1 MKKLSNQFP
10 IEKMSQVFGVTR
22 SGYYRFLS
30 SPKGKRVQEEARL
43 SKEIERVFY
52 ENKKR
57 YGSPRIFME
66 LKEKGIRCS
75 EKRVAKIMRNN
86 KLVAKRRR
94 EWKGKKLT
102 VKEKKPN
109 LLNQDFKANKKN
121 AKWVSDI
128 TYIRTSKGW
137 AYLCAVMDLY
147 SRKIVGHAVK
157 QHMKKELVVQALEQ
171 AISRRGSIDKG
182 LIFHS
187 DQGSQ
192 YGSDVVG
199 KSLKKNKIVGSMSG
213 KGSCYDN
220 APMESFFNSFKRECL
235 GTEIF
240 QDVETAK
247 KEIFN
252 YIECY
257 YNNKRKHSAL
267 GYLSPVKFEEKHENS
282 LC

>member
-1 MKKLSNQFP
+1 MKRLKTQFP

-22 SGYYRFLS
+22 SGYYRFLLS
-30 SPKGKRVQEEARL
+30 HKGKRVQEEVRL
-43 SKEIERVFY
+43 SREIERIFY
-52 ENKKR
+52 EHKKR

-66 LKEKGIRCS
+66 LQDKGVCCS

-86 KLVAKRRR
+86 KLVSRRR
-94 EWKGKKLT
+94 KKWRKK
-102 VKEKKPN
+102 VVAKEKKPN
-109 LLNQDFKANKKN
+109 LLKQEFKAEKKN

-128 TYIRTSKGW
+128 TYIRTDRGW
-137 AYLCAVMDLY
+137 AYLCTVMDLY
-147 SRKIVGHAVK
+147 SRKIIGHAVK
-157 QHMKKELVVQALEQ
+157 EHMKKELVVQALEQ
-171 AISRRGSIDKG
+171 AISRRGSIENG

-192 YGSDVVG
+192 YSSEEVG
-199 KSLKKNKIVGSMSG
+199 KSLKKNKMLGSMSG

-220 APMESFFNSFKRECL
+220 APMESFFNSLKRECV
-235 GTEIF
+235 GSGVFRDAEAA
-240 QDVETAK
+240 E

-257 YNNKRKHSAL
+257 YNNKRKHSSL

>member
-1 MKKLSNQFP
+1 
-10 IEKMSQVFGVTR
+10 MSQIFGVAR

-30 SPKGKRVQEEARL
+30 CHKGKRAQEEALL

-52 ENKKR
+52 EHKKR

-66 LKEKGIRCS
+66 LKEKGVCCS
-75 EKRVAKIMRNN
+75 EKRVAKIMKNN
-86 KLVAKRRR
+86 NLVAKKRRKWR
-94 EWKGKKLT
+94 GKKLLA
-102 VKEKKPN
+102 KEKKPN
-109 LLNQDFKANKKN
+109 LLNQDFKAEKKN
-121 AKWVSDI
+121 TKWVSDI

-171 AISRRGSIDKG
+171 AISRRGSIEKG

-192 YGSDVVG
+192 YGSEVVDE
-199 KSLKKNKIVGSMSG
+199 SLKKNKMIGSMSG

-220 APMESFFNSFKRECL
+220 AVIESFFNSIKRECI
-235 GTEIF
+235 GAEAF
-240 QDVETAK
+240 KDVETAE

-267 GYLSPVKFEEKHENS
+267 GYLSPVNFEEKYENS

>member
-1 MKKLSNQFP
+1 MKTQFP

-22 SGYYRFLS
+22 SGYYRFLLS
-30 SPKGKRVQEEARL
+30 HKGKRAQEEVRV
-43 SKEIERVFY
+43 SREIERIFY
-52 ENKKR
+52 EHKKR

-66 LKEKGIRCS
+66 LQDKGVCCS

-86 KLVAKRRR
+86 KLVSKRRKKWR
-94 EWKGKKLT
+94 KKL
-102 VKEKKPN
+102 VAKEKKPN
-109 LLNQDFKANKKN
+109 LLNQEFEAEKKN
-121 AKWVSDI
+121 SKWVSDI
-128 TYIRTSKGW
+128 TYIRTDRGW
-137 AYLCAVMDLY
+137 AYLCTVMDLY
-147 SRKIVGHAVK
+147 SRKIIGHAVK
-157 QHMKKELVVQALEQ
+157 EHMKKELVVQALEQ
-171 AISRRGSIDKG
+171 AISRRGSIENG

-192 YGSDVVG
+192 YGSEEVG
-199 KSLKKNKIVGSMSG
+199 KSLKKNKILGSMSG

-220 APMESFFNSFKRECL
+220 APMESFFNSLKRECV
-235 GTEIF
+235 GSGVFRDAEAA
-240 QDVETAK
+240 E

-257 YNNKRKHSAL
+257 YNNKRKHSSL

>member
-1 MKKLSNQFP
+1 MKKLSDQFP
-10 IEKMSQVFGVTR
+10 IEKMSKVFGVTR

-30 SPKGKRVQEEARL
+30 SPKGKRAQEEAEL
-43 SKEIERVFY
+43 TKEIERVFY
-52 ENKKR
+52 EHKKR

-66 LKEKGIRCS
+66 LKEKGICCS
-75 EKRVAKIMRNN
+75 EKRVAKIMRNK
-86 KLVAKRRR
+86 KLVSKRRR
-94 EWKGKKLT
+94 KWKGKRVVL
-102 VKEKKPN
+102 KEKKPN
-109 LLNQDFKANKKN
+109 LLNQDFKADKKN
-121 AKWVSDI
+121 VKWVSDI

-157 QHMKKELVVQALEQ
+157 QHMKKELVVQALDQ
-171 AISRRGSIDKG
+171 AILRRGSIENG

-192 YGSDVVG
+192 YGSEVVDE
-199 KSLKKNKIVGSMSG
+199 SLKKNKMVGSMSG

-220 APMESFFNSFKRECL
+220 AAMESFFNSFKRECL
-235 GTEIF
+235 GTEVF
-240 QDVETAK
+240 KDVETAE
-247 KEIFN
+247 KEIFS

-267 GYLSPVKFEEKHENS
+267 GYLSPAKFEEKHENS

>member
-1 MKKLSNQFP
+1 MKRLKTQFP

-22 SGYYRFLS
+22 SGYYRFLLS
-30 SPKGKRVQEEARL
+30 HKGKRAQEEVRL
-43 SKEIERVFY
+43 SREIERIFY
-52 ENKKR
+52 EHKKR

-66 LKEKGIRCS
+66 LQDKGVCCS

-86 KLVAKRRR
+86 KLVSKRRKKWR
-94 EWKGKKLT
+94 KKL
-102 VKEKKPN
+102 VAKEKKPN
-109 LLNQDFKANKKN
+109 LLNQEFKAEKKN
-121 AKWVSDI
+121 SKWVSDI
-128 TYIRTSKGW
+128 TYIRTDRGW
-137 AYLCAVMDLY
+137 AYLCTVMDLY
-147 SRKIVGHAVK
+147 SRKIIGHAVK
-157 QHMKKELVVQALEQ
+157 KHMKKELVVQALEQ
-171 AISRRGSIDKG
+171 AISRRGSIENG

-192 YGSDVVG
+192 YGSEEVG
-199 KSLKKNKIVGSMSG
+199 KSLKKNKMLGSMSG

-220 APMESFFNSFKRECL
+220 APMESFFNSLKRECV
-235 GTEIF
+235 GSGVFRDAEAA
-240 QDVETAK
+240 E

-257 YNNKRKHSAL
+257 YNNKRKHSSL

>member
-1 MKKLSNQFP
+1 MKRLKTQFP

-30 SPKGKRVQEEARL
+30 SHKGKRAQEEALLLR
-43 SKEIERVFY
+43 EIERIFY
-52 ENKKR
+52 EHKKR

-66 LKEKGIRCS
+66 LKEKGVCCS
-75 EKRVAKIMRNN
+75 GKRVAKIMRNN
-86 KLVAKRRR
+86 NLVAKRRKK
-94 EWKGKKLT
+94 WKKKLVT
-102 VKEKKPN
+102 KEKKPN
-109 LLNQDFKANKKN
+109 LLNQEFKAEKKN
-121 AKWVSDI
+121 SKWVSDI
-128 TYIRTSKGW
+128 TYVRTGKGW
-137 AYLCAVMDLY
+137 AYLCTVMDLY
-147 SRKIVGHAVK
+147 SRKIIGHAVK
-157 QHMKKELVVQALEQ
+157 GHMKKELVVQALEQ
-171 AISRRGSIDKG
+171 AISRRGSIENG

-192 YGSDVVG
+192 YGSEEVD
-199 KSLKKNKIVGSMSG
+199 KSLKKNKMLGSMSG

-220 APMESFFNSFKRECL
+220 AAMESFFNSFKRECV
-235 GTEIF
+235 GGEIF
-240 QDVETAK
+240 QDAEAAE

-257 YNNKRKHSAL
+257 YNNKRKHSSL

>member
-1 MKKLSNQFP
+1 MKRLKTQFP

-22 SGYYRFLS
+22 SGYYRFLLS
-30 SPKGKRVQEEARL
+30 HKGKRAQEEVRL
-43 SKEIERVFY
+43 SREIERIFY
-52 ENKKR
+52 EHKKR

-66 LKEKGIRCS
+66 LQDKGVCCS

-86 KLVAKRRR
+86 KLVSRRR
-94 EWKGKKLT
+94 KKWRKK
-102 VKEKKPN
+102 VVAKEKKPN
-109 LLNQDFKANKKN
+109 LLNQEFKAEKKN
-121 AKWVSDI
+121 VKWVSDI
-128 TYIRTSKGW
+128 TYIRTDRGW
-137 AYLCAVMDLY
+137 AYLCTVMDLY
-147 SRKIVGHAVK
+147 SRKIIGHAVK
-157 QHMKKELVVQALEQ
+157 EHMKKELVVQALEQ
-171 AISRRGSIDKG
+171 AISRRGSIANG

-192 YGSDVVG
+192 YGSEEVG
-199 KSLKKNKIVGSMSG
+199 KSLKKNKMIGSMSG

-220 APMESFFNSFKRECL
+220 APMESFFSSLKRECV
-235 GTEIF
+235 GSGVFRDAEAA
-240 QDVETAK
+240 E

-257 YNNKRKHSAL
+257 YNNKRKHSSL

>member
-1 MKKLSNQFP
+1 MKRLKTQFP

-22 SGYYRFLS
+22 SGYYRFLLS
-30 SPKGKRVQEEARL
+30 HKGKRAQEEVRL
-43 SKEIERVFY
+43 SREIERIFY
-52 ENKKR
+52 EHKKR

-66 LKEKGIRCS
+66 LQDKGVCCS

-86 KLVAKRRR
+86 KLVSKRRKKWR
-94 EWKGKKLT
+94 KKL
-102 VKEKKPN
+102 VAKEKKPN
-109 LLNQDFKANKKN
+109 LLNQEFEAEKKN
-121 AKWVSDI
+121 SKWVSDI
-128 TYIRTSKGW
+128 TYIRTDRGW
-137 AYLCAVMDLY
+137 AYLCTVMDLY
-147 SRKIVGHAVK
+147 SRKIIGHAVK
-157 QHMKKELVVQALEQ
+157 EHMKKELVVQALEQ
-171 AISRRGSIDKG
+171 AISRRGSIENG

-192 YGSDVVG
+192 YGSEEVG
-199 KSLKKNKIVGSMSG
+199 KSLKKNKMLGSMSG

-220 APMESFFNSFKRECL
+220 APMESFFNSLKRECV
-235 GTEIF
+235 GSGVFRDAEAA
-240 QDVETAK
+240 E

-257 YNNKRKHSAL
+257 YNNKRKHSSL

>member
-1 MKKLSNQFP
+1 MKRLKTQFP

-22 SGYYRFLS
+22 SGYYRFLLS
-30 SPKGKRVQEEARL
+30 HKGKRAQEEVRL
-43 SKEIERVFY
+43 SREIERIFY
-52 ENKKR
+52 EHKKR

-66 LKEKGIRCS
+66 LQDKGVCCS

-86 KLVAKRRR
+86 KLVSKRRKKWR
-94 EWKGKKLT
+94 KKL
-102 VKEKKPN
+102 VAKEKKPN
-109 LLNQDFKANKKN
+109 LLNQEFEAKKKN
-121 AKWVSDI
+121 SKWVSDI
-128 TYIRTSKGW
+128 TYIRTDRGW
-137 AYLCAVMDLY
+137 AYLCTVMDLY
-147 SRKIVGHAVK
+147 SRKIIGHAVK
-157 QHMKKELVVQALEQ
+157 EHMKKELVVQALEQ
-171 AISRRGSIDKG
+171 AISRRGSIENG

-192 YGSDVVG
+192 YGSEEVG
-199 KSLKKNKIVGSMSG
+199 KSLKKNKMLGSMSG

-220 APMESFFNSFKRECL
+220 APMESFFNSLKRECV
-235 GTEIF
+235 GSGVFRDAEAA
-240 QDVETAK
+240 E

-257 YNNKRKHSAL
+257 YNNKRKHSSL